1 MPMMTTDDNLYNLG
15 KTLERAIKKIQK
27 NGEPLVLYAPDVV
40 SQIHMQDLLDELAEE
55 YEEAEKIIIEI
66 RSVH

>member
-1 MPMMTTDDNLYNLG
+1 MMTTDDNLYNLG

-27 NGEPLVLYAPDVV
+27 NGEPLVLYADVV

>member
-1 MPMMTTDDNLYNLG
+1 MMTTDDNINNLG
-15 KTLERAIKKIQK
+15 KTIERAIKKIKK
-27 NGEPLVLYAPDVV
+27 NGKPLVLYAPDVV

-55 YEEAEKIIIEI
+55 YEEVNQIQIKV

>member
-1 MPMMTTDDNLYNLG
+1 MMTTDDNLYNLG

-40 SQIHMQDLLDELAEE
+40 SQIYMQDLLDELAED
-55 YEEAEKIIIEI
+55 YEEAEKIIIKV

>member
-1 MPMMTTDDNLYNLG
+1 MTTDDNLYNLG

-27 NGEPLVLYAPDVV
+27 NGKPLVLYAPDVV
-40 SQIHMQDLLDELAEE
+40 SQIYMQDLLDELAED
-55 YEEAEKIIIEI
+55 YEEAEKIIIKV

>member
-1 MPMMTTDDNLYNLG
+1 MMTTDDNLYNLG

-40 SQIHMQDLLDELAEE
+40 NQIHMQDLLDELAEE
-55 YEEAEKIIIEI
+55 YEEAEKIIIEV

>member
-1 MPMMTTDDNLYNLG
+1 MTTDNNFYNLG

-27 NGEPLVLYAPDVV
+27 NGKPLVLYAPDVV
-40 SQIHMQDLLDELAEE
+40 SQIYMQDLLDELAED